1 MAYMIRRIAR
11 THPSN
16 VWQVAGLLSKICKA
30 YEDNGRDKAQIYF
43 RELETASCGDTVAEA
58 LSNLWEAVEVY
69 LNALEETGEI
79 HNVLRE
85 RNIRIEYANEHPWDE
100 PRISA
105 PLGEIVSA
113 HRTNVPASAT
123 A

>member
-1 MAYMIRRIAR
+1 MAAYDESKTATGTILV
-11 THPSN
+11 T
-16 VWQVAGLLSKICKA
+16 GLVTEEDGQFSA
-30 YEDNGRDKAQIYF
+30 YC

-100 PRISA
+100 PRINV

-113 HRTNVPASAT
+113 HRTNVPASAI